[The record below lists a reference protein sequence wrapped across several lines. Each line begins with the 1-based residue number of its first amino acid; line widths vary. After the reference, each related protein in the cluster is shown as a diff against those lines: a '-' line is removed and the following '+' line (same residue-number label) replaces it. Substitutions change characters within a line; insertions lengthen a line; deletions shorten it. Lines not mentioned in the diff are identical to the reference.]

1 MEQAWLFLII
11 GLILGWVIE
20 WIIDWR
26 FWRREVMNLREE
38 NQRLRRELGGRT
50 PEAAATKSRI
60 GAATIRQA
68 PPPAQ
73 HSVVAPSK
81 AVREDESLVA
91 VEISSDDL
99 TAIHGI
105 GKSVASRL
113 NEAGIF
119 TFAELA
125 AQTPDTLNQLAALAD
140 WEHADT
146 ATWIADARS
155 RLAPDQAITTLKAE

>member
-1 MEQAWLFLII
+1 MEQVWLFLII

-60 GAATIRQA
+60 GSAATRQA

-73 HSVVAPSK
+73 QSVVAPSAPSK
-81 AVREDESLVA
+81 AVREEESLVA
-91 VEISSDDL
+91 IEISSDDL

-105 GKSVASRL
+105 GKSVAARL

-119 TFAELA
+119 TFAE
-125 AQTPDTLNQLAALAD
+125 LAALAD

>member
-50 PEAAATKSRI
+50 PEVTATKSRI
-60 GAATIRQA
+60 GSAATRQA

-73 HSVVAPSK
+73 QSVLTQTK
-81 AVREDESLVA
+81 AVGEDESLVA
-91 VEISSDDL
+91 IEISSDDL

-125 AQTPDTLNQLAALAD
+125 AQTPDTLNQLAAVAD

-146 ATWIADARS
+146 AAWIAAARS